1 MILRNRKTQGVSY
14 TMKNVSGW
22 LLLFALLLCVPVAHA
37 DGAAFGTLPS
47 PNGVYDGGAYLSP
60 FHGLKG
66 VSQDTFYRDGDAAG
80 NTARQSGRGTG
91 TSLGLD
97 NYDEAA
103 GLSSQRAFQPHGNW
117 IVAGSHARELVVT
130 TPEPNM
136 ILMLAAGLAG
146 VGFLTWRK
154 MSVLPLNSNFV

>member
-1 MILRNRKTQGVSY
+1 
-14 TMKNVSGW
+14 MKNISNW

-47 PNGVYDGGAYLSP
+47 SNGVNDGGAYVSP

-66 VSQDTFYRDGDAAG
+66 VSQDTFYRDGDSAG
-80 NTARQSGRGTG
+80 NTAGQSGTATG

-103 GLSSQRAFQPHGNW
+103 GQSSQRAFQPHNNW
-117 IVAGSHARELVVT
+117 IAAGSHVRELVVT

-146 VGFLTWRK
+146 VGFLTRRK
-154 MSVLPLNSNFV
+154 VSSPPLNRNFV

>member
-1 MILRNRKTQGVSY
+1 
-14 TMKNVSGW
+14 MKNISGW
-22 LLLFALLLCVPVAHA
+22 FLLFALLLCVPVAHA

-47 PNGVYDGGAYLSP
+47 PNGFNDGGAYVSP

-66 VSQDTFYRDGDAAG
+66 VSQDAFYRDGNSAG
-80 NTARQSGRGTG
+80 NIAGQSGKANGTN
-91 TSLGLD
+91 LGLD

-103 GLSSQRAFQPHGNW
+103 GLSSQRAFPPHNNW
-117 IVAGSHARELVVT
+117 IAAGSHARELVVT

-146 VGFLTWRK
+146 VGFLTRRK
-154 MSVLPLNSNFV
+154 ESNPPLSRDFV